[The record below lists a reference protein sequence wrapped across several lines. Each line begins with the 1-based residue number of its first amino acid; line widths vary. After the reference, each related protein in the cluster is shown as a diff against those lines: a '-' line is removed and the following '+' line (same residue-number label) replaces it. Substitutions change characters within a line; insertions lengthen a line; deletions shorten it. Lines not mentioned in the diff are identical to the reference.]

1 MKMIDGFFSLALLNK
16 ALMSFSLSPTYLL
29 MRSEEDTEKKV
40 PSASVAQALA
50 KKVLPV
56 PGGPYNRIPFH
67 GFLLPVKISLN
78 LIGRITA
85 YFNAFLAFYRP
96 DTSYHLTFGFYVTIA
111 SLICPFKLLSSLL
124 PFPDPPPPPPPVAT
138 FCATYFPLSL
148 FLSLP
153 LSSFSLSS
161 YEVFTDSID

>member
-1 MKMIDGFFSLALLNK
+1 
-16 ALMSFSLSPTYLL
+16 MSFSLSPTYLL
-29 MRSEEDTEKKV
+29 MRSEEETEKKV
-40 PSASVAQALA
+40 PSASVAHALA

-56 PGGPYNRIPFH
+56 PGGPYNKIPFH

-85 YFNAFLAFYRP
+85 SFNAFLAFSRP
-96 DTSYHLTFGFYVTIA
+96 ETSSHLTLGFSVTIA

-124 PFPDPPPPPPPVAT
+124 PFPPPLFPPPPVAT
-138 FCATYFPLSL
+138 FWATYFPLYL

-153 LSSFSLSS
+153 LSSLSLSS